1 MIFKK
6 NVLWFKTIRYV
17 LEPWPDWEKFK
28 KNYAA
33 IYLVSYEKKD
43 LPGFSVK
50 IKETP
55 IIYLNKKIEEVFSS
69 FNETTRNEI
78 RRTFDDKIPGL
89 KIVVNDQNLSA
100 NYQLS
105 KIFEYQQGRVPEK
118 IAMYRGCRLFAAY
131 LNGEIIS
138 SVICYDNNQIL
149 RAKAICS
156 KRLLIK
162 DKETYKIISY
172 ATRRLIYEACQWG
185 IKNNYQWIDLG
196 SINFAKENLAQFKL
210 SFTRDLIQEY
220 TYTYK
225 SQWFEL
231 LASGVFLKK
240 AIKKLLK
247 F

>member
-1 MIFKK
+1 MIFEKR
-6 NVLWFKTIRYV
+6 VLWFKTIRYA
-17 LEPWPDWEKFK
+17 LEPWPDLEKLK

-55 IIYLNKKIEEVFSS
+55 IIYLNRKIEEVFNS

-89 KIVVNDQNLSA
+89 KIIADDQNLDA

-105 KIFEYQQGRVPEK
+105 KKFEYQQGRVPEK
-118 IAMYRGCRLFAAY
+118 ISMYRGCRLFSAY
-131 LNGEIIS
+131 LDGEIIS
-138 SVICYDNNQIL
+138 SIICYDNNQIL

-156 KRLLIK
+156 KRLTVE
-162 DKETYKIISY
+162 DRETYKIISY

-185 IKNNYQWIDLG
+185 IKNNYQCFDLG
-196 SINFAKENLAQFKL
+196 SVNFAKENLAQFKL
-210 SFTRDLIQEY
+210 SFTKDLVTEY

-231 LASGVFLKK
+231 LASGVFIKK
-240 AIKKLLK
+240 ILKKLLK
-247 F
+247 L